1 MNNATAT
8 FAARLGYSDV
18 HPYEVIRHVTD
29 KTIEIREMDAK
40 IDFQPTIVPGG
51 FAGHCTNNTEGE
63 QKWIITSNENNRII
77 RIRLHKNGQWK
88 DANGNRYQLG
98 DKPRKFYD
106 YNF

>member
-1 MNNATAT
+1 MNNATYANHI
-8 FAARLGYSDV
+8 GYSDV
-18 HPYEVIRHVTD
+18 NPFEIVRHVTD
-29 KTIEIREMDAK
+29 KTIEIRKMNAE
-40 IDFQPTIVPGG
+40 IDFQPNISPGG

-63 QKWIITSNENNRII
+63 QKWKISSDESAPVI